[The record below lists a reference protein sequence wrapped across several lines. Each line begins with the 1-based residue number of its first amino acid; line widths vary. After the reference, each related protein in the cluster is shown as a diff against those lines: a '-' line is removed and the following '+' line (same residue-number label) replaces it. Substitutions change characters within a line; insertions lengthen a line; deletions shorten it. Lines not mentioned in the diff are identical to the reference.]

1 MAAAERGDLEVLKW
15 LGSEGC
21 PWDEKTFSSAAQGG
35 HLEVLKFLM
44 SEGCPWDESTWEHAS
59 NSTRVRLKKN
69 RYPQD
74 LIDSCWGD
82 EYHEYHPY
90 SSDDEYSW

>member
-1 MAAAERGDLEVLKW
+1 VW
-15 LGSEGC
+15 
-21 PWDEKTFSSAAQGG
+21 
-35 HLEVLKFLM
+35 
-44 SEGCPWDESTWEHAS
+44 
-59 NSTRVRLKKN
+59 LKKN